1 MAVYLTCPKGRGLHK
16 KHIEVCRKCHE
27 NARCEVFLKF
37 CDNEPAGEKAPP
49 TGSIDKPASAIALS
63 HIINELMEIELLLG
77 NTSGKKRNV
86 VIGTEKDPFL
96 KDVMIERDSN
106 DGKRKNQGKKY
117 HRRIGRRRNDEDH
130 VGNGQG

>member
-49 TGSIDKPASAIALS
+49 PGVFDSPASAIEMS
-63 HIINELMEIELLLG
+63 HIINELMEIAFLLG
-77 NTSGKKRNV
+77 KPSEKR
-86 VIGTEKDPFL
+86 IKMIICTETDPFL
-96 KDVMIERDSN
+96 KEVMIEKI
-106 DGKRKNQGKKY
+106 KRALKEIRTHY
-117 HRRIGRRRNDEDH
+117 
-130 VGNGQG
+130 